1 MSEAAQKDDFV
12 IPVSIYWPLLVSII
26 SDSLAVRQGQD

>member
-12 IPVSIYWPLLVSII
+12 IPVSPLFVCKPDIAELTF
-26 SDSLAVRQGQD
+26 R